1 MTNELVLSL
10 CGVKMAYASH
20 KMAYASHKMAY
31 ASHAL
36 IKYGKWSNVYTV
48 SYSERRDCS
57 CALL

>member
-10 CGVKMAYASH
+10 CGV